1 MKFIRL
7 TSEIYGRRIYLNIE
21 DISYIVDHN
30 EDKSTIWLKNDNGQ
44 FHVQESTTRIMELIS
59 EVQK

>member
-7 TSEIYGRRIYLNIE
+7 TSEIYGHRIYLNIE
-21 DISYIVDHN
+21 DISYIDDHN
-30 EDKSTIWLKNDNGQ
+30 EDESTIWLKNDNGL
-44 FHVQESTTRIMELIS
+44 FYVQESTTRIMELIS

>member
-7 TSEIYGRRIYLNIE
+7 TSNFCGHRIYLNIE

-30 EDKSTIWLKNDNGQ
+30 EDESTIWLKNDNGL
-44 FHVQESTTRIMELIS
+44 FYVQESTTRIMELIS

>member
-7 TSEIYGRRIYLNIE
+7 TSNSYERRIYLNIE

-30 EDKSTIWLKNDNGQ
+30 EDESTIWLKNDNGLLY
-44 FHVQESTTRIMELIS
+44 VQESTTRIMELIS